1 MTQTPAL
8 RMTTG
13 NFAFSMAGT
22 TVLCAVACSRADM
35 GAGGVLPTARLS
47 ADTMVDLNV
56 PIRVPG
62 DTVGTL
68 LLANVATRHG
78 LSADSQTLVLSGS
91 DVHMAFKSHRVTAV
105 R

>member
-1 MTQTPAL
+1 
-8 RMTTG
+8 
-13 NFAFSMAGT
+13 
-22 TVLCAVACSRADM
+22 M